1 MNISLNSSDLEFSF
15 NAVVSLFSDEVL
27 RYSGAGGWEQGGPG
41 EGGGGE
47 RGGGHTEGVGL
58 YLPR

>member
-1 MNISLNSSDLEFSF
+1 MKKLE
-15 NAVVSLFSDEVL
+15 NARKGWILSLFSDEVL
-27 RYSGAGGWEQGGPG
+27 RYPGAGGGEQGGPG

>member
-1 MNISLNSSDLEFSF
+1 MQRKGSIL
-15 NAVVSLFSDEVL
+15 SLFSDEVL

-58 YLPR
+58 GKSRQYLTAG

>member
-1 MNISLNSSDLEFSF
+1 MQRKGSIL
-15 NAVVSLFSDEVL
+15 SLFSDEVL